1 MMMQRIAA
9 PARHGA
15 RVLIPCAVLLL
26 CVRAAAAQPTPAAP
40 PAPAVD
46 EGSDAAIVARLT
58 QLRDDFSRR
67 VGEVGYKPCAAA
79 AIELGDPPSFG
90 RYLAKRNTL
99 QIGAW
104 SHLSDEEKK
113 AFEDMAQHMHGEA
126 TARSVFEN
134 GTYRWV
140 FVHELGHWW
149 QGCQHKMRPRTYA
162 EENGANRIALAYW
175 HEVDPRFAGGIVRGF
190 RGLVNSRPSPVPA
203 GQSPQ
208 HYLDAN
214 FVKIAHSDDYVWFQ
228 GKMVADLAEM
238 APPSFHEA
246 LANPLYPK

>member
-1 MMMQRIAA
+1 MMLQRIPI
-9 PARHGA
+9 PAWRGA
-15 RVLIPCAVLLL
+15 GVLISCALLL
-26 CVRAAAAQPTPAAP
+26 LSAHSASAQPTPAAP
-40 PAPAVD
+40 SAAAVE
-46 EGSDAAIVARLT
+46 EGSDAAILARLS
-58 QLRDDFSRR
+58 QLRDDFIGR
-67 VGEVGYKPCAAA
+67 VGEVGYKPCAAP

-90 RYLAKRNTL
+90 HYLAKSNTV
-99 QIGAW
+99 QISAW
-104 SHLSDEEKK
+104 AHLSEQEKK
-113 AFEDMAQHMHGEA
+113 GFEDMAQRTHGEA
-126 TARSVFEN
+126 SARSVFEN

-162 EENGANRIALAYW
+162 GESGANRIALAYW

-208 HYLDAN
+208 HYLDSN
-214 FVKIAHSDDYVWFQ
+214 FTKILHSDDYVWFQ

-246 LANPLYPK
+246 LSKPLYPK